1 MCKNK
6 TGCVIL
12 IGLWVTFL
20 IFFSFSLF
28 EIVNFQYQNLHRG
41 KVILPKGNKSVST
54 GWFSICLFPS
64 YKKNGMNSK
73 PQSESVGN

>member
-20 IFFSFSLF
+20 IFFSFCLF
-28 EIVNFQYQNLHRG
+28 EIVNFQY
-41 KVILPKGNKSVST
+41 KTFIEEKSYFPKGTSQCQQV
-54 GWFSICLFPS
+54 GFLFV
-64 YKKNGMNSK
+64 YFLAIRRMG
-73 PQSESVGN
+73 